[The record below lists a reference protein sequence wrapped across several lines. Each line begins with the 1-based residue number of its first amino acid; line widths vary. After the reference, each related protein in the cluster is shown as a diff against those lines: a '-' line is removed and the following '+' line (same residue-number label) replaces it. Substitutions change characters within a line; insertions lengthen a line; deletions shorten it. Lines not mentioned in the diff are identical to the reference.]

1 MCGPSVVCDLWI
13 GSDVCVDHCVV
24 IFPVREITY
33 TLVVGCV
40 RDDVAVINDGD
51 PSAVLFLSFYFL
63 ISNCL
68 KKCYFGTSLLFLR
81 SMFFSVVLVLLAYDV
96 SFIMA

>member
-51 PSAVLFLSFYFL
+51 PSAV
-63 ISNCL
+63 
-68 KKCYFGTSLLFLR
+68 
-81 SMFFSVVLVLLAYDV
+81 
-96 SFIMA
+96 